1 LLQQDQ
7 RNFAG
12 ADFTVG
18 VVDTAIG
25 VDGLIC
31 GRAIAESDCR
41 SHIDLSSQLLP
52 QPGVGPGSSHRH
64 RRFFYPTHRRSV
76 TLSYTNAFKREV
88 FDDLAV
94 TTVLGRAGEPHEVA
108 ELI

>member
-1 LLQQDQ
+1 MT
-7 RNFAG
+7 RFAAG
-12 ADFTVG
+12 
-18 VVDTAIG
+18 
-25 VDGLIC
+25 
-31 GRAIAESDCR
+31 AIAESDCR

-64 RRFFYPTHRRSV
+64 RRFFHPTHRRSV